1 MLKNILSNSR
11 VQTIVVSLL
20 ALFTITQTLKY
31 MDLYEGM
38 ENKKDVKTSTEHKKL
53 AKSYNF

>member
-11 VQTIVVSLL
+11 VQTILVSLL
-20 ALFTITQTLKY
+20 ALFTVTQALKY

-38 ENKKDVKTSTEHKKL
+38 EKTKKTT
-53 AKSYNF
+53 

>member
-1 MLKNILSNSR
+1 MLKNILANSR
-11 VQTIVVSLL
+11 VQTILVSLL
-20 ALFTITQTLKY
+20 ALFTITQSLKY

-38 ENKKDVKTSTEHKKL
+38 ETKKDVKTSTEHKKI

>member
-11 VQTIVVSLL
+11 VQTILVSLL
-20 ALFTITQTLKY
+20 ALFTVTQALKY

-38 ENKKDVKTSTEHKKL
+38 ENKDDVKTSTEHKKI

>member
-1 MLKNILSNSR
+1 MLTKILSNSR

-38 ENKKDVKTSTEHKKL
+38 ENKKDVKTR
-53 AKSYNF
+53 

>member
-1 MLKNILSNSR
+1 MLKNIFANSR
-11 VQTIVVSLL
+11 VQTILVSLL
-20 ALFTITQTLKY
+20 ALFTVTQVLKY

>member
-1 MLKNILSNSR
+1 MLKNILANSR
-11 VQTIVVSLL
+11 VQTILVSLL
-20 ALFTITQTLKY
+20 GLFTITQALKY

-38 ENKKDVKTSTEHKKL
+38 EMKKDVKTSTEHKKI

>member
-1 MLKNILSNSR
+1 MLTKILSNSR

-38 ENKKDVKTSTEHKKL
+38 ENKNDVKTSTEHKKL